1 VIVGVGVELTDSLD
15 ALIVAVPAPAAVT
28 VAEAPLPVTV
38 RTALSL
44 EVQAIVR
51 PVSTPPLASVVVAVS
66 CWVSPTVIGVVG
78 DETVTAATG
87 AGVTVNGALPVF
99 PSLVAMMFEVPTA
112 TAVTKPSEDTV
123 ATDASLELHTIAR
136 PVRTLLFASSVVAL
150 PCDVPTAVIE
160 LGVRLTVTVATG
172 TGLTLITGVITDGAD
187 SLEAVIV
194 AVPNP
199 AAVTVIVA
207 PLAPLIEL
215 AELTE
220 STAEL
225 LEIQFTVRPLRV

>member
-1 VIVGVGVELTDSLD
+1 
-15 ALIVAVPAPAAVT
+15 
-28 VAEAPLPVTV
+28 
-38 RTALSL
+38 
-44 EVQAIVR
+44 
-51 PVSTPPLASVVVAVS
+51 
-66 CWVSPTVIGVVG
+66 
-78 DETVTAATG
+78 
-87 AGVTVNGALPVF
+87 
-99 PSLVAMMFEVPTA
+99 
-112 TAVTKPSEDTV
+112 
-123 ATDASLELHTIAR
+123 
-136 PVRTLLFASSVVAL
+136 
-150 PCDVPTAVIE
+150 VPTAVIE

-220 STAEL
+220 STVEL